1 MDTRLL
7 SFLPQPIHEAVLSL
21 ELSDDGLTMKVR
33 FPQMKG
39 RVHTLDELVTSKL
52 KNDDRFDGYGG
63 DWEIEAF
70 STLYE
75 FHLNSGLSEPDRQA
89 ALRYAYLI
97 VLEFI
102 ESHWIP

>member
-1 MDTRLL
+1 METRL
-7 SFLPQPIHEAVLSL
+7 SAVLPQPIHEAILNL
-21 ELSDDGLTMKVR
+21 ELSDDGLTMRVR

-39 RVHTLDELVTSKL
+39 RVYTLDEFVTSKL

-89 ALRYAYLI
+89 ALRYAYSI